1 MINSDDIH
9 FVSLKKKQ
17 QLRIKGKIGSFI
29 RNSRG
34 TGEEEDIFL
43 KEMKFQVS
51 FIWNYDPCEI
61 IYEMR
66 VKHKIVPYVHTPKPE
81 I

>member
-1 MINSDDIH
+1 
-9 FVSLKKKQ
+9 
-17 QLRIKGKIGSFI
+17 
-29 RNSRG
+29 
-34 TGEEEDIFL
+34 
-43 KEMKFQVS
+43 MKFQVS

-81 I
+81 IKKFANQTEWEPNTLFEIE